1 MPEHG
6 AVRTAGLYV
15 ISILGAIALSAL
27 LVSVTGGSASAVW
40 GALLDGSLRSPGAWG
55 LTLTMMAPLLQE
67 YDVRGGQPDT
77 TAGAL
82 SGGNQ
87 QKVVIARE
95 LAEEPKV
102 TIAAQPTRGLDVGAI
117 EYVTGR
123 IRDAAAR
130 GVGVLLI
137 SSEVEPLLAI
147 ADRIVVI
154 HRGRIVGEMTRD
166 AFDVQRLALLMGGR
180 STAA

>member
-1 MPEHG
+1 M
-6 AVRTAGLYV
+6 
-15 ISILGAIALSAL
+15 
-27 LVSVTGGSASAVW
+27 
-40 GALLDGSLRSPGAWG
+40 
-55 LTLTMMAPLLQE
+55 
-67 YDVRGGQPDT
+67 
-77 TAGAL
+77 
-82 SGGNQ
+82 
-87 QKVVIARE
+87 
-95 LAEEPKV
+95 
-102 TIAAQPTRGLDVGAI
+102 
-117 EYVTGR
+117 TGR